1 MLVLV
6 VPIALLAALLYAVS
20 DFLEQRAAR
29 RASETDEQG
38 RQGADGGS
46 RLLEG
51 LRHIVW
57 TMRRLLRDRLW
68 FAGWT
73 TGTVALFVQAGALH
87 LGSVA
92 VVQSLQVTTLLFAIP
107 LTAVGTAGR
116 PGIRDWAG
124 GSAVVAGLAVLL
136 VARGSAPVADQA
148 HRTHLILL
156 LIVLAGWVAG
166 AVAGALLRGLPERQ
180 ILLALA
186 AGTSFGVSAAL
197 VKLTLADLTGV
208 GVAGT
213 ARDWVGYGLA
223 LATGTGMVLQQ
234 VAFAEGRLAAATTA
248 MITSVPF
255 VGYLVAVIG
264 FSEQL
269 PSGGTRLAGIAA
281 GGLLVIV
288 GVSLLAHSSLLF
300 GQDGESAGDSTRR
313 SRSGGPVPEQAGA

>member
-1 MLVLV
+1 MLLLV

-29 RASETDEQG
+29 RAAENEQD
-38 RQGADGGS
+38 RREGADGGS
-46 RLLEG
+46 RVLEG
-51 LRHIVW
+51 LRQMAG

-68 FAGWT
+68 FAGWA

-107 LTAVGTAGR
+107 LTAVGTSGR
-116 PGIRDWAG
+116 PGVRDWAG
-124 GSAVVAGLAVLL
+124 GGAVVAGLAILL
-136 VARGSAPVADQA
+136 VARGGAPSADRA

-156 LIVLAGWVAG
+156 LIGLAGWVAG
-166 AVAGALLRGLPERQ
+166 AVTMALLRGLPERQ

-186 AGTSFGVSAAL
+186 AGTAFGVSAAL
-197 VKLTLADLTGV
+197 VKLTLADLTSV

-234 VAFAEGRLAAATTA
+234 VAFAQGRLAAATTA

-255 VGYLVAVIG
+255 VGYLVAVVG

-269 PSGGTRLAGIAA
+269 PSGETRLTGIAA
-281 GGLLVIV
+281 GGTLVVV

-300 GQDGESAGDSTRR
+300 GQDSESAGNSPRR
-313 SRSGGPVPEQAGA
+313 SRSGGSVAEQAGA